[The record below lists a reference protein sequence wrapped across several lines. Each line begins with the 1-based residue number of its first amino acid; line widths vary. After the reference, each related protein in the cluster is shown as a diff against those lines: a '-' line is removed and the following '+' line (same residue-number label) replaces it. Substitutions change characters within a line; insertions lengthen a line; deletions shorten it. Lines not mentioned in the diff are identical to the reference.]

1 MDSQGSIETNPVSIA
16 AQPDSQPAHA
26 VVRKMDQSLARS
38 IAWRAAGDWI
48 SQFFSWVSLLIIVRL
63 LSPADFGV
71 VAMATVLLPY
81 LRCIGT
87 FGITRI
93 IVNFPDLSEDDIA
106 QLNSFSVVL
115 GLLCF
120 AMAALLS
127 YPVSV
132 FFRDPRLVPLVMVI
146 SSSLVPWGFRAVPEG
161 LLEKDRRFRTLST
174 YDALFAILAAAISL
188 AMAYLGFGYWALA
201 WGNVFGNI
209 VRSVLIMLARPH
221 YFAMPRLKE
230 IREPLLFGWHVLVS
244 LVAMNSYATLDNAT
258 VGRVLGR
265 AALGFYGMAWTF
277 ANIPLEKITTLVTTV
292 VPSYLAALQKTPGE
306 IRRYVRTLTEALS
319 LITFPATVGLGLVAR
334 ELIPLALGPKWQGV
348 VLPLEIL
355 SVYAA
360 FRSIVALL
368 PKVLTA
374 IGNPRFVM
382 RCDLF
387 GLVLMP
393 TAFFVG
399 SRWGTAGVAWA
410 WVVAYPL
417 VAGLLY
423 WKTFTSIDMKAAEY
437 IRGLRPALD
446 STIAMSGAVL
456 LLKWL
461 FPHSPSLIERLVMEI
476 AVGIITYVGVAFLFH
491 YQRMKAFLEL
501 AKGFGRNKRA

>member
-1 MDSQGSIETNPVSIA
+1 MD
-16 AQPDSQPAHA
+16 
-26 VVRKMDQSLARS
+26 RSLAHS

-48 SQFFSWVSLLIIVRL
+48 SQLFAWLSLLIIVRL
-63 LSPADFGV
+63 LSPADFGL
-71 VAMATVLLPY
+71 VAMGAVLMPY

-87 FGITRI
+87 FGITRT
-93 IVNFPDLSEDDIA
+93 IVNFPDLGEDHIA
-106 QLNSFSVVL
+106 QLNTFSVVL
-115 GLLCF
+115 GFVCF
-120 AMAALLS
+120 AIAAVLA
-127 YPVSV
+127 YPASL
-132 FFRDPRLVPLVMVI
+132 FFRDPRLVPVVIVI
-146 SSSLVPWGFRAVPEG
+146 SSSLIPWGFRAVPEG

-174 YDALFAILAAAISL
+174 YDALFAVLAAAVTL

-201 WGNVFGNI
+201 WGNVIGNI
-209 VRSVLIMLARPH
+209 VRSGLIMLARPH

-230 IREPLLFGWHVLVS
+230 IREPLVFGWHVLVS
-244 LVAMNSYATLDNAT
+244 LVAMNSYQNLDNAT

-265 AALGFYGMAWTF
+265 TAVGFYGMAWTL
-277 ANIPLEKITTLVTTV
+277 ANVPLEKVTTLVTTV
-292 VPSYLAALQKTPGE
+292 VPSYLAALQKTPAE
-306 IRRYVRTLTEALS
+306 IRRYLRTLTEALS

-334 ELIPLALGPKWQGV
+334 ELVPLALGLKWQGV
-348 VLPLEIL
+348 VVPLEIL

-417 VAGLLY
+417 VAGFLY
-423 WKTFTSIDMKAAEY
+423 WKTFTSIDMEASEY
-437 IRGLRPALD
+437 IRALRPALD
-446 STIAMSGAVL
+446 ATIAMSGSVL

-461 FPHSPSLIERLVMEI
+461 APQTLPLVHRLAMEV
-476 AVGIITYVGVAFLFH
+476 ALGMITYVGVAFLFH

-501 AKGFGRNKRA
+501 AKEFRRKKRA